1 MNRLKIILLVLLPT
15 LLIVC
20 SAMGFYVVSELQTGT
35 TEAFNKLESNIRVF
49 GDNLAK
55 NSGEYAK
62 QVEVVASLMSL
73 PSGTETGRIFRQIFE
88 KHPTI
93 TALGVAYDSDFL
105 KEVSQGKHPSFKFE
119 KFYPNDPMSPGQTSY
134 AFIGY
139 RGSEGVVTTASNT
152 IAKTYETADWY
163 LGPKYLR
170 RGKWSYPFPMQLTK
184 EVVCA
189 YGLPFSIDNR
199 FAGVVTCFVSVA
211 NWVGSQQP
219 EDLTL
224 LNAGYIVVNP
234 IGRILYHSQ
243 TKSTAQFSIYSSA
256 SELGRCDIFK
266 ELDTIIDQDYG
277 VTCLTL
283 GSQILQPHGRHGGD
297 SLLVY
302 SRIRGNND
310 WTIITAVDKK
320 MVLKGL
326 YQRLTIFCILAI
338 SGVLITCGIVSTI
351 LVHANE
357 PVLELSRAAKAV
369 ANGDLQTK
377 ISSHITKRKDEL
389 GAFSRTFNTMIDALN
404 CNIAHQINE
413 ADVLARVDQELDVA
427 QEIQESFLPSDG
439 FYFNPDKNFTLQA
452 RLVSSP
458 LIAGDFYD
466 FWFLD
471 DDLVAF
477 LIADV
482 DGRGFP
488 SVVSM
493 VSARTLLRQVAHKSM
508 QPGEV
513 LTEVNRIL
521 LEEHKNGLFVTV
533 FLAFYNTKTGSF
545 LYSNAG
551 HVPPVILEREGNIS
565 YFSYAE
571 NLMLGTIPGLTF
583 ETKQFTLHTGD
594 ILVLYTNG
602 IPNMLSET
610 GEPYNRE
617 RFSNFMTQQKNTVT
631 DRIVANVVSD
641 LENWRGS
648 AQIEDDAGL
657 LLLKRTVPLPP
668 CSNDEWSCDEVFQ
681 SDYGKGDYIVN
692 DVLKHMEDRGW
703 SERDAFAVNMA
714 LVEGLNN
721 AIEHGNALD
730 TTKQVFV
737 RCSVSDNRISVSIR
751 DEGEGFREDKIPDP
765 RLRKRLTNPTGRGV
779 LLIRNFM
786 SCVSFNETGNEIY
799 MDKYRS
805 DFI

>member
-1 MNRLKIILLVLLPT
+1 MSRLKIILLVLLPT

-20 SAMGFYVVSELQTGT
+20 SALGFYVSSELQTGK
-35 TEAFNKLESNIRVF
+35 TEAIYKLENDVRVF
-49 GDNLAK
+49 GESVAK
-55 NSGEYAK
+55 NSDEYIK
-62 QVEVVASLMSL
+62 QVGIVASLMSL
-73 PSGTETGRIFRQIFE
+73 PSGIDTDKILRQIFE
-88 KHPTI
+88 KHTTI
-93 TALGVAYDSDFL
+93 AALAIAYEPEFL
-105 KEVSQGKHPSFKFE
+105 KDVNEGKHPSFSLK
-119 KFYPNDPMSPGQTSY
+119 KYYPNFPIPEKPDTFAFVSY
-134 AFIGY
+134 
-139 RGSEGVVTTASNT
+139 RTKDGVVTSSTDN
-152 IAKTYETADWY
+152 IAKTYQTADWY
-163 LGPKYLR
+163 LAPKYLR
-170 RGKWSYPFPMQLTK
+170 RGKWTNPFPMQRADK
-184 EVVCA
+184 IACA

-199 FAGVVTCFVSVA
+199 FAGVVTCLVSVEDWA
-211 NWVGSQQP
+211 NVGQQQ
-219 EDLTL
+219 DMALQ
-224 LNAGYIVVNP
+224 NAGYIIINP
-234 IGRILYHSQ
+234 IGRVLYHSQ
-243 TKSTAQFSIYSSA
+243 TDSMASFSIYSTA
-256 SELGRCDIFK
+256 TELGRCDIFK
-266 ELDTIIDQDYG
+266 ELDKIIDQDYG
-277 VTCLTL
+277 ATSLTL
-283 GSQILQPHGRHGGD
+283 GSRILQPNGHRKGD
-297 SLLVY
+297 SLLVF

-310 WTIITAVDKK
+310 WTIIAAVDEGV
-320 MVLKGL
+320 VLKGL
-326 YQRLTIFCILAI
+326 HQRLIVFCILAV
-338 SGVLITCGIVSTI
+338 SGVLITCGVISTI

-369 ANGDLQTK
+369 ADGNLQTK
-377 ISSHITKRKDEL
+377 ISDTITRRKDEL
-389 GAFSRTFNTMIDALN
+389 GAFSRIFNMMIDALN
-404 CNIAHQINE
+404 SNIAHQINE

-439 FYFNPDKNFTLQA
+439 FYFNPEKNFALQA

-471 DDLVAF
+471 ENLVAF
-477 LIADV
+477 LVADV

-571 NLMLGTIPGLTF
+571 NLMLGTMPGLTF

-594 ILVLYTNG
+594 ILLLYTNG
-602 IPNMLSET
+602 IPNMVSES
-610 GEPYNRE
+610 GEQYNRE
-617 RFSNFMTQQKNTVT
+617 RFSNFMTQQKGTAT
-631 DRIVANVVSD
+631 DRIVTNVVID
-641 LENWRGS
+641 LENWRGN
-648 AQIEDDAGL
+648 APIEDDAGV
-657 LLLKRTVPLPP
+657 LLLKRTVPLPA
-668 CSNDEWSCDEVFQ
+668 CNNDEWSCDEIFQ

-692 DVLKHMEDRGW
+692 EVLRQMELRGW

-730 TTKQVFV
+730 TSKQVFV

-751 DEGEGFREDKIPDP
+751 DEGEGFREDRIPDP

-805 DFI
+805 EFI